1 MIALTKS
8 SLNVAALAKSSL
20 NVAALAQYFS
30 IGGFGF

>member
-1 MIALTKS
+1 MIALAKS